1 MKKYLITGISGF
13 VAYHFLDQLNALG
26 EKAEVLGL
34 DLKIPQEVK
43 EYSFENVKL
52 SFVELNLLE
61 YRALEIAVVSFNPN
75 YIVHLASFSSV
86 GKSWEMPL
94 ESFLNNT
101 NIFLNI
107 AEIVRHNKIACRI
120 LSVGSSEEYGNVK
133 ENDIPLKENMILHPG
148 NPYAVARVSQEML
161 SKCYVD
167 AYGLDIIL
175 TRSFN
180 HVGAKQRTDFAIPS
194 FAKQI
199 LDGVKQGQKE
209 IKLSTGDLS
218 VIRDFI
224 DVRDVVGA
232 YFALLEKGK
241 KGELYNVCN
250 GKGHSLKDVVNLLAK
265 IFNVKVTT
273 ETDPKRV
280 RPIDNKIIIGCFEKI
295 KEHTGWQ
302 PKFKLEDSLKAVV
315 EFLY

>member
-1 MKKYLITGISGF
+1 MKKYLVTGIGGF
-13 VAYHFLDQLNALG
+13 VAHHFLERLNGFG

-34 DLKIPQEVK
+34 DLKILPEVK

-52 SFVELNLLE
+52 NFVELNLLE
-61 YRALEIAVVSFNPN
+61 YRALEIAMVSFSPDF
-75 YIVHLASFSSV
+75 IVHLASFSSV

-107 AEIVRHNKIACRI
+107 AEIVRHNKINCRI

-133 ENDIPLKENMILHPG
+133 ESEIPLKEDMLLHPG

-167 AYGLDIIL
+167 AYKLDIIL

-180 HVGAKQRTDFAIPS
+180 HIGARQRTDFAIPS

-199 LDGVKQGQKE
+199 SEGVKLGQKE
-209 IKLSTGDLS
+209 IELVTGDIS
-218 VIRDFI
+218 VIRDFV
-224 DVRDVVGA
+224 DVRDVVNA

-241 KGELYNVCN
+241 SGELYNVCS
-250 GKGHSLKDVVNLLAK
+250 GKGHSLKDVIDLLAK
-265 IFNVKVTT
+265 IFGVKVITK
-273 ETDPKRV
+273 TDPKRV
-280 RPIDNKIIIGCFEKI
+280 RPIDNRIIIGSYDKI
-295 KEHTGWQ
+295 KEHTGWE
-302 PKFKLEDSLKAVV
+302 PKFKLEESLKAVI
-315 EFLY
+315 

>member
-13 VAYHFLDQLNALG
+13 VAHHFLEHLNGLG
-26 EKAEVLGL
+26 EKVEVLGF

-43 EYSFENVKL
+43 EFFFENIKL
-52 SFVELNLLE
+52 NFVELNLLE
-61 YRALEIAVVSFNPN
+61 YKALEIDMVSFNPDF
-75 YIVHLASFSSV
+75 IVHLASFSSV
-86 GKSWEMPL
+86 GKSWEIPL

-107 AEIVRHNKIACRI
+107 AEIVRHNKIKCRI

-133 ENDIPLKENMILHPG
+133 ESDIPLKEDMVLHPG

-167 AYGLDIIL
+167 AYKLDIIL

-180 HVGAKQRTDFAIPS
+180 HIGARQRTDFAIPS

-199 LDGVKQGQKE
+199 SEGIKQGQNK
-209 IKLSTGDLS
+209 IKLITGDIT

-224 DVRDVVGA
+224 DVRDVVNA
-232 YFALLEKGK
+232 YYTLLMNGK
-241 KGELYNVCN
+241 SGELYNVCS
-250 GKGHSLKDVVNLLAK
+250 GKGHSLKNVVDLLAK
-265 IFNVKVTT
+265 IFNVHVTT
-273 ETDPKRV
+273 ETDPKKV
-280 RPIDNKIIIGCFEKI
+280 RPIDNRIIIGSFEKI
-295 KEHTGWQ
+295 KKHTGWE
-302 PKFKLEDSLKAVV
+302 PKFSLEDSLSTVINN
-315 EFLY
+315 L